1 MDSAEVGTRPETLDE
16 LVTRIEQQHASLPRR
31 LREIGTFV
39 LGHPEAIALSTL
51 AELAAET
58 DIATSAFV
66 RFAQTLGFDGF
77 SQMQSVFRQQVR
89 NSWPQYGSRLS
100 KIADVDPADHLEALS
115 LSAVDL
121 ITRLSST
128 VSMTDLKVAS
138 QRLAQAETVW
148 LAAGGRAKP
157 VIVYMGYLLTQLGIR
172 SQQLREAPAEAM
184 RELNLTGPNDI
195 LLVVSFSP
203 YGELTVNLAQRAHER
218 GHSGCQHHGHPRQ
231 PGGAGYDPAGDRG
244 EFLRLPLALRDD
256 EPCPVSCHRSRPETR
271 QGYQK
276 WLNRSWT

>member
-1 MDSAEVGTRPETLDE
+1 MGAAMDSAEVGTRPETLDE
-16 LVTRIEQQHASLPRR
+16 LVERIEAQHAALPRR

-77 SQMQSVFRQQVR
+77 TQMQSVFRQQVR

-100 KIADVDPADHLEALS
+100 KIADVDPEDHLEALS
-115 LSAVDL
+115 LSAVDS
-121 ITRLSST
+121 IRRLSNT
-128 VSMTDLKVAS
+128 VSMKDLKLAS
-138 QRLAQAETVW
+138 QRLAQADTVW

-157 VIVYMGYLLTQLGIR
+157 VKVYMRYLLTKLGIR
-172 SQQLREAPAEAM
+172 SQEMREAPSEAM
-184 RELNLTGPNDI
+184 RELNLIGPHDI
-195 LLVVSFSP
+195 LFVVSFSP

-218 GHSGCQHHGHPRQ
+218 GIPLVSITDTRVSPVALDTTLLVTEENFFGFRSLCATMNLAQYLAIE
-231 PGGAGYDPAGDRG
+231 AGLKRDR
-244 EFLRLPLALRDD
+244 DTKND
-256 EPCPVSCHRSRPETR
+256 
-271 QGYQK
+271 
-276 WLNRSWT
+276 

>member
-1 MDSAEVGTRPETLDE
+1 MDSAEVATRPESLDE
-16 LVTRIEQQHASLPRR
+16 LVERIERQHASLPRR

-115 LSAVDL
+115 LSAVDS
-121 ITRLSST
+121 IRRLSST

-138 QRLAQAETVW
+138 HRLAQADTVW

-157 VIVYMGYLLTQLGIR
+157 VIIYMGYLLTQLGIR
-172 SQQLREAPAEAM
+172 SQHLREAPAEAV
-184 RELNLTGPNDI
+184 REINFIGPNDI
-195 LLVVSFSP
+195 LFVVSFSP
-203 YGELTVNLAQRAHER
+203 YGELTVKLAKQAQESGIPVVSITDTRVSPVALDTTLLVTEENFFGFRSLCATMNLAQYLAIE
-218 GHSGCQHHGHPRQ
+218 
-231 PGGAGYDPAGDRG
+231 AG
-244 EFLRLPLALRDD
+244 LKRDKD
-256 EPCPVSCHRSRPETR
+256 I
-271 QGYQK
+271 G
-276 WLNRSWT
+276 NG

>member
-16 LVTRIEQQHASLPRR
+16 LVERIEAQHAALPRR

-77 SQMQSVFRQQVR
+77 TQMQSVFRQQVR

-100 KIADVDPADHLEALS
+100 KIADVDSEDHLEALS
-115 LSAVDL
+115 LSAVDS
-121 ITRLSST
+121 IQRLSKT
-128 VSMTDLKVAS
+128 VSMTDLKLAS
-138 QRLAQAETVW
+138 QRLAQADTVW

-157 VIVYMGYLLTQLGIR
+157 VKVYMRYLLTKLGIR
-172 SQQLREAPAEAM
+172 SQELREAPSEAM
-184 RELNLTGPNDI
+184 RELNLIGPHDI
-195 LLVVSFSP
+195 LFVVSFSP

-218 GHSGCQHHGHPRQ
+218 GIPLVSITDTRVSPVALDTTLLVTEENFFGFRSLCATMNLAQYLAIE
-231 PGGAGYDPAGDRG
+231 AGLKRDRDT
-244 EFLRLPLALRDD
+244 AND
-256 EPCPVSCHRSRPETR
+256 
-271 QGYQK
+271 
-276 WLNRSWT
+276 